1 MSKKN
6 IALLGATLVSV
17 IYGLTFTIAK
27 DVMPQYIDA
36 YGFILL
42 RVGGTTLLF
51 WLFWF
56 FMPKEKIALNDFP
69 RIIAAAFFGVAFNML
84 TFFKGLSLT
93 SPISAAVIMV
103 STPMIVL
110 VLSAI
115 IMKEPMKKRM
125 VSGIILGLIG
135 TAFLILYGKSIGS
148 TTHGGFGNFLVL
160 VNAISYGFYLII
172 VKKLM
177 EKYNAFTFVKW
188 IYSFGLIM
196 VLPFG
201 WSQLTTAQWIL
212 IPTLIYWKIGFVV
225 VVSTFLT
232 YLLNLLTMKELK
244 PTTVAVFI
252 YLQPLF
258 ATIFAISLGK
268 DKLDLVKIVSAILIF
283 IGVYLVTSSPNSSNK
298 PNKIRRMLPLGLRAN
313 FLLSLTSFRK

>member
-1 MSKKN
+1 MSKRN
-6 IALLGATLVSV
+6 LALLGATIVSI
-17 IYGLTFTIAK
+17 IYGVTFTIAK
-27 DVMPQYIDA
+27 DVMPAYIDA
-36 YGFILL
+36 FGFILL
-42 RVGGTTLLF
+42 RVGGSMMLF
-51 WLFWF
+51 WLTWL

-115 IMKEPMKKRM
+115 LMKEHMKKRK
-125 VSGIILGLIG
+125 VFGIILGLLG
-135 TAFLILYGKSIGS
+135 TAFLILYGKSVGS
-148 TTHGGFGNFLVL
+148 ATDARLGNFLVL

-177 EKYNAFTFVKW
+177 HTYNAFTFVKW
-188 IYSFGLIM
+188 IYLFGFIM

-201 WSQLTTAQWIL
+201 WSEFNAVNWTL
-212 IPTLIYWKIGFVV
+212 IPVAIFWKIGFVV
-225 VVSTFLT
+225 VFSTFLT
-232 YLLNLLTMKELK
+232 YLLNLLSMKELK

-258 ATIFAISLGK
+258 ATIFAIGLGK
-268 DKLDLVKIVSAILIF
+268 DALSWVKIGAAILIF
-283 IGVYLVTSSPNSSNK
+283 TGVYLVTQK
-298 PNKIRRMLPLGLRAN
+298 PEGEH
-313 FLLSLTSFRK
+313 

>member
-1 MSKKN
+1 MSKRN
-6 IALLGATLVSV
+6 LALIGATIVSI
-17 IYGLTFTIAK
+17 IYGVTFTIAK
-27 DVMPQYIDA
+27 DVMPLYIDA

-42 RVGGTTLLF
+42 RVGGSVILF
-51 WLFWF
+51 WLVWL

-110 VLSAI
+110 TLSAI
-115 IMKEPMKKRM
+115 ILKERMQKRM
-125 VSGIILGLIG
+125 VFGIILGLIG

-148 TTHGGFGNFLVL
+148 ATNAGLGNFLVL

-177 EKYNAFTFVKW
+177 DKYNAFTFVKW
-188 IYSFGLIM
+188 IYLFGFIM

-201 WSQLTTAQWIL
+201 WSQFQTVNWALVPMDIC
-212 IPTLIYWKIGFVV
+212 WKIGFVV
-225 VVSTFLT
+225 VFSTFLT
-232 YLLNLLTMKELK
+232 YLLNLLSMKELK

-268 DKLDLVKIVSAILIF
+268 DELSLVKIGSAVLIF
-283 IGVYLVTSSPNSSNK
+283 VGVYLVTQKKSVQ
-298 PNKIRRMLPLGLRAN
+298 
-313 FLLSLTSFRK
+313 

>member
-1 MSKKN
+1 MSKRN
-6 IALLGATLVSV
+6 LALIGATIVSI
-17 IYGLTFTIAK
+17 IYGVTFTIAK
-27 DVMPQYIDA
+27 DVMPLYIDA

-42 RVGGTTLLF
+42 RVGGSVLLF
-51 WLFWF
+51 WLVWL

-69 RIIAAAFFGVAFNML
+69 RIVAAAFFGVAFNML

-110 VLSAI
+110 TLSAL
-115 IMKEPMKKRM
+115 IMKERMQKRM

-148 TTHGGFGNFLVL
+148 ATNAGLGNFLVL

-177 EKYNAFTFVKW
+177 DKYNAFTFVKW
-188 IYSFGLIM
+188 IYLFGFIM

-201 WSQLTTAQWIL
+201 WSQFQAVNWNLVPMDIC
-212 IPTLIYWKIGFVV
+212 WKIGFVV
-225 VVSTFLT
+225 VFSTFLT
-232 YLLNLLTMKELK
+232 YLLNLLSMKELK

-268 DKLDLVKIVSAILIF
+268 DELSLVKIGSAVLIF
-283 IGVYLVTSSPNSSNK
+283 VGVYLVTQKKSVQ
-298 PNKIRRMLPLGLRAN
+298 
-313 FLLSLTSFRK
+313 